1 MGHAVL
7 LRAGRTR
14 DCGSCGSGC
23 GGGVQRCRLQGGDQC
38 AHQHSSA
45 LHGDTN
51 TLPALQHAANITQ
64 HGRHHGHGATQTH
77 NTCQQVNTQ
86 HNTWPGVSTAERL
99 PADFFLVVSLLR
111 SSGPWSWPALPSLWA
126 EPGESVMAGQ
136 LGQLGQLGHA
146 GLVTGYPALSSG
158 GARCGVD
165 TGH

>member
-51 TLPALQHAANITQ
+51 TLPDSAARSKHHAARASPRTRRNPDTQ
-64 HGRHHGHGATQTH
+64 H
-77 NTCQQVNTQ
+77 VSTQ
-86 HNTWPGVSTAERL
+86 HNTWPRVSTAERL

-136 LGQLGQLGHA
+136 LGQLGHA

-158 GARCGVD
+158 GAR
-165 TGH
+165 

>member
-51 TLPALQHAANITQ
+51 TLPDSAARSRYHAARASPRTRRYPDTQ
-64 HGRHHGHGATQTH
+64 HVSAGQH

-86 HNTWPGVSTAERL
+86 HNTERL

-136 LGQLGQLGHA
+136 LGQLGHA